1 MVYIV
6 HNLREGDSD
15 GNWIRYWEKAT
26 GKKASFC
33 HKVGCLAKATDGAH
47 VQLSNS
53 SNRKWYIV
61 PLCHKCNCQFGEELT
76 VTGPLV
82 SVSDPTDILP

>member
-1 MVYIV
+1 MVYTV
-6 HNLREGDSD
+6 HNLREGDRD

-26 GKKASFC
+26 GLKAIHC
-33 HKVGCLAKATDGAH
+33 HKVGCFASAEDGAH

-53 SNRKWYIV
+53 ENRKWYIV
-61 PLCHKCNCQFGEELT
+61 PLCHKCNCQFGAEFD

-82 SVSDPTDILP
+82 SVTDQTDILW